1 MPGKAMR
8 KALAP
13 GAVGATEEY
22 RVLWSGFLPS
32 LQPAASSIALLRFPL
47 WSDPGPVL
55 GPLLP

>member
-1 MPGKAMR
+1 MR

-22 RVLWSGFLPS
+22 RVLWSGFLLS